1 MYYYLFRYPLFIGG
15 VIMGRKKLTERERF
29 YIEKALKNKIPV
41 AQIAV
46 DLNCSRQT
54 VYNEIKR
61 GQVLQ
66 TDGIKDF
73 YVYAYDVGQRIH
85 DEASRNKGRTPK
97 LQQDDEYLEQI
108 SYWIK
113 KMKYSPQAARY
124 KVGNKLCIKSIYNY
138 VYSGKL
144 QSVSVYDLPYA
155 RPKKKKKSAVA
166 KRKYSRGKSIEQR
179 PEYIN
184 NRDVYGHWEMD
195 TVYSSKDDLHCLLV
209 LTERMTRD
217 EKVIRM
223 KDRTMNSTI
232 KALDS
237 LERSMG
243 TPSFRNTFKTITC
256 DNGVEFS
263 DFESIERSCR
273 TKGKRTEVYYCH
285 PYSSYERGSNEN
297 LNRMI
302 RRWIPKGDDIGLYSP
317 ADIRFIEDWINDY
330 PRPMFNGMSSRE
342 YCVSVSS

>member
-1 MYYYLFRYPLFIGG
+1 
-15 VIMGRKKLTERERF
+15 
-29 YIEKALKNKIPV
+29 
-41 AQIAV
+41 
-46 DLNCSRQT
+46 
-54 VYNEIKR
+54 
-61 GQVLQ
+61 
-66 TDGIKDF
+66 
-73 YVYAYDVGQRIH
+73 
-85 DEASRNKGRTPK
+85 
-97 LQQDDEYLEQI
+97 
-108 SYWIK
+108 
-113 KMKYSPQAARY
+113 
-124 KVGNKLCIKSIYNY
+124 
-138 VYSGKL
+138 
-144 QSVSVYDLPYA
+144 
-155 RPKKKKKSAVA
+155 
-166 KRKYSRGKSIEQR
+166 
-179 PEYIN
+179 
-184 NRDVYGHWEMD
+184 MD